1 MATRIQVRRGDA
13 SEWTSVDP
21 VLSEGELG
29 YETDTGKFK
38 IGNGTDLWSSLDYFL
53 DSSDLSGYLTSSSAS
68 TIYLTQASA
77 STTYLT
83 QDSASTTYLTQQSA
97 SANYLT
103 QESASSTYSPIVP
116 TTQTGFRNRIIN
128 GDFRID
134 QRNNG
139 ALKNNSSP
147 NTALATTFGAD
158 RWLVSERNTGTGFS
172 QRASDGTGA
181 DKYYLSISSPS
192 SLNALIIAQRIEA
205 INSYDLAGKTV
216 TLSFRAAILGG
227 YTSLSWK
234 ASYANTTDSFGSFSS
249 PTTTQIATGNV
260 TVGSSFN
267 SYSATFTVPSEAT
280 TGIEISFYN
289 TNISLDATTLRL
301 SNVQL
306 ELGSTATPFEQR
318 PIGTELALC
327 QRYFYGPLGTAN
339 NQPVGTGVATSNST
353 ARIVVTY
360 PVTLRTTPTFAIA
373 GTTRIGYTTLGDMLY
388 SNATLLDGSYS
399 PYSASIRFEVSGTP
413 LTVGQAVFYVNL
425 TNSSPQFSAEL

>member
-1 MATRIQVRRGDA
+1 MANVTIIRAVNESQ
-13 SEWTSVDP
+13 
-21 VLSEGELG
+21 L
-29 YETDTGKFK
+29 
-38 IGNGTDLWSSLDYFL
+38 SSL
-53 DSSDLSGYLTSSSAS
+53 LS
-68 TIYLTQASA
+68 QASA
-77 STTYLT
+77 SVTY
-83 QDSASTTYLTQQSA
+83 A
-97 SANYLT
+97 
-103 QESASSTYSPIVP
+103 PIVP

-158 RWLVSERNTGTGFS
+158 RWLVSEQNTGTGFS

-181 DKYYLSISSPS
+181 DKYYLSISRPS

-249 PTTTQIATGNV
+249 PTKTQIATGNV

-289 TNISLDATTLRL
+289 TNISFDATTLRL

-306 ELGSTATPFEQR
+306 ELGSSATPFEQR

-327 QRYFYGPLGTAN
+327 QRYYQTSFYGS
-339 NQPVGTGVATSNST
+339 GVAPGHNASGNGIIYHPGVSGGISGNIYTNIRFAFMRVSPTVNIWNGNNASATPAT
-353 ARIVVTY
+353 ASLTGGLN
-360 PVTLRTTPTFAIA
+360 T
-373 GTTRIGYTTLGDMLY
+373 
-388 SNATLLDGSYS
+388 
-399 PYSASIRFEVSGTP
+399 SASGMRIYTAGGVGYDSTNIGIDYIRNDSISLYAQASTGGAASGI
-413 LTVGQAVFYVNL
+413 LAFGYSLN
-425 TNSSPQFSAEL
+425 AEL

>member
-1 MATRIQVRRGDA
+1 MAKKIYVRNNDNTEWVPLATSIPNA
-13 SEWTSVDP
+13 SAYATYEYVDN
-21 VLSEGELG
+21 ELG
-29 YETDTGKFK
+29 NIDLISTINTASAAAVTYLVDSAPETLNTL
-38 IGNGTDLWSSLDYFL
+38 NE
-53 DSSDLSGYLTSSSAS
+53 LSAALNDDANFAS
-68 TIYLTQASA
+68 TISTSLGNKLDSTTAA
-77 STTYLT
+77 STY
-83 QDSASTTYLTQQSA
+83 A
-97 SANYLT
+97 
-103 QESASSTYSPIVP
+103 PIVP

-158 RWLVSERNTGTGFS
+158 RWLVSEQNTGTGFS

-181 DKYYLSISSPS
+181 DKYYLSISRPS

-249 PTTTQIATGNV
+249 PTKTQIATGNV
-260 TVGSSFN
+260 TVDSSFN

-289 TNISLDATTLRL
+289 TNSSFDATTLRL

-306 ELGSTATPFEQR
+306 ELGSSATPFEQR

-327 QRYFYGPLGTAN
+327 QRYYYRQTGGMFGMGFCPNFGNIVDLIIKTPVSMRTATPSVEASATCIMTDGPTN
-339 NQPVGTGVATSNST
+339 F
-353 ARIVVTY
+353 
-360 PVTLRTTPTFAIA
+360 TT
-373 GTTRIGYTTLGDMLY
+373 
-388 SNATLLDGSYS
+388 
-399 PYSASIRFEVSGTP
+399 SGTFS
-413 LTVGQAVFYVNL
+413 LIGSTFDTMATRYNHGSTVFTQHRPYRL
-425 TNSSPQFSAEL
+425 QNSNTTDFLAFSAEL

>member
-1 MATRIQVRRGDA
+1 MATTRVFR
-13 SEWTSVDP
+13 
-21 VLSEGELG
+21 
-29 YETDTGKFK
+29 
-38 IGNGTDLWSSLDYFL
+38 
-53 DSSDLSGYLTSSSAS
+53 TSS
-68 TIYLTQASA
+68 T
-77 STTYLT
+77 
-83 QDSASTTYLTQQSA
+83 
-97 SANYLT
+97 
-103 QESASSTYSPIVP
+103 P

-158 RWLVSERNTGTGFS
+158 RWLVSEQVTGTGFS

-181 DKYYLSISSPS
+181 DKYYLSISRPS

-249 PTTTQIATGNV
+249 PTKTQIATGNV

-267 SYSATFTVPSEAT
+267 SYSATFTVPSAAT

-289 TNISLDATTLRL
+289 TNISIDATTLRI

-306 ELGSTATPFEQR
+306 ELGSVATPFEQR

-327 QRYFYGPLGTAN
+327 QRYYQNIVTPNATTDFNGLMVRESTTQAQASVYLPVSMRITPALVGSYLGRSVFRDTSFNVAAGANSAVSVSSSGPS
-339 NQPVGTGVATSNST
+339 VSW
-353 ARIVVTY
+353 I
-360 PVTLRTTPTFAIA
+360 TLIITHAAVA
-373 GTTRIGYTTLGDMLY
+373 GTYIYAEWDLLNTTTNLGL
-388 SNATLLDGSYS
+388 N
-399 PYSASIRFEVSGTP
+399 
-413 LTVGQAVFYVNL
+413 
-425 TNSSPQFSAEL
+425 AEL